1 MNPWLVGGG
10 ALALLLLST
19 RKAEAALVDSG
30 GDDVDR
36 DLDALADMLITETG
50 FSADKA
56 EMAAIV
62 NIAVNRAR
70 AQKRPI
76 WYVVQPG
83 KRPVGSC
90 PWTKDA
96 RCLMW
101 NDGDVYEKRFKN
113 ARSNA
118 RWGAARV
125 FAATVLAGNYVNT
138 GATSF
143 VHPGH
148 ANFDMPCKDNK
159 PVREGKWAPANVPG
173 YGTRCIPKWAHGG
186 KVIGKGLFA

>member
-10 ALALLLLST
+10 ALTLLLLST
-19 RKAEAALVDSG
+19 RKVSAASMSPD
-30 GDDVDR
+30 GDPER

-70 AQKRPI
+70 SQKKPI

-83 KRPVGSC
+83 TRPVGSC
-90 PWTKDA
+90 PGMSGA

-101 NDGDVYEKRFKN
+101 NNGDVYETRFNNARKN
-113 ARSNA
+113 AK
-118 RWGAARV
+118 WGPARV

-148 ANFDMPCKDNK
+148 DNFDMPCKDNE
-159 PVREGKWAPANVPG
+159 PVRKGLWAPANVPG
-173 YGTRCIPKWAHGG
+173 YGTRCIPKWAAGG